1 MEELVEKA
9 KNKDK
14 NAFSELIINVKKE
27 LYLVAK
33 LKLKNEDDI
42 SDAIQ
47 ETLLKSYKNIRKLR
61 KDNMFRTWII
71 KILINECNNIY
82 KRKRNNIVSYEEKEM
97 ENYIATDTENDNMEF
112 DVLIRNLNYE
122 EKMILTLYHC
132 SKYTV
137 KEISEILKTNENT
150 IKSKMVRARNKIRK
164 QIEGDGE
171 NNERY

>member
-47 ETLLKSYKNIRKLR
+47 ETLLKSYKNIIKLYVA
-61 KDNMFRTWII
+61 KKEGPII
-71 KILINECNNIY
+71 GTLFNPFILLFLFSFLYSDCSFFSPLFY
-82 KRKRNNIVSYEEKEM
+82 FPY
-97 ENYIATDTENDNMEF
+97 
-112 DVLIRNLNYE
+112 LILVFHIFFY
-122 EKMILTLYHC
+122 
-132 SKYTV
+132 
-137 KEISEILKTNENT
+137 
-150 IKSKMVRARNKIRK
+150 
-164 QIEGDGE
+164 
-171 NNERY
+171 

>member
-47 ETLLKSYKNIRKLR
+47 ETFLKSYKNIRKLR
-61 KDNMFRTWII
+61 KNDMFRTWII

-97 ENYIATDTENDNMEF
+97 ENYIATDTENVNMEF

-122 EKMILTLYHC
+122 EKMILTL
-132 SKYTV
+132 
-137 KEISEILKTNENT
+137 
-150 IKSKMVRARNKIRK
+150 
-164 QIEGDGE
+164 
-171 NNERY
+171 

>member
-61 KDNMFRTWII
+61 KNDMFRTWII

-82 KRKRNNIVSYEEKEM
+82 KRKRNI
-97 ENYIATDTENDNMEF
+97 
-112 DVLIRNLNYE
+112 
-122 EKMILTLYHC
+122 
-132 SKYTV
+132 
-137 KEISEILKTNENT
+137 
-150 IKSKMVRARNKIRK
+150 
-164 QIEGDGE
+164 
-171 NNERY
+171 

>member
-61 KDNMFRTWII
+61 KNDMFRTWII

-97 ENYIATDTENDNMEF
+97 
-112 DVLIRNLNYE
+112 
-122 EKMILTLYHC
+122 
-132 SKYTV
+132 
-137 KEISEILKTNENT
+137 
-150 IKSKMVRARNKIRK
+150 
-164 QIEGDGE
+164 
-171 NNERY
+171 